1 MPIYEFLCLK
11 CRKEFALTLTIRE
24 RGEKP
29 PVCPACGST
38 ELETRI
44 SRVFA
49 KTSHKS

>member
-29 PVCPACGST
+29 PVCPVCGST
-38 ELETRI
+38 ELEALI
-44 SRVFA
+44 SSVFV
-49 KTSHKS
+49 KTSRKG